1 MKIHTLSWQPGSG
14 WNRPPS
20 SVTGPVQLILYFGGR
35 DVLAQPDSPVH
46 ALHAAFPDAVCAG
59 CSSAGEITGQTV
71 GDDGLVASLIMFE
84 HATVRGASVAVASPQ
99 DSFSAGRE
107 LGAQLVA
114 PGLRHVLVLSDGLKV
129 NGTTL
134 TAGLREALPA
144 GVLAS
149 GGLAGDGARFEK
161 TFVGLGNDIGAQ
173 KVVGIGFYGA
183 RLNIAPGSAGGW
195 EPFGPTR
202 LITRS
207 EGNVLYSLDDQPAL
221 AVYKR
226 YLGELADKLPS
237 SGLLFPLQLLSRRDE
252 KEGVVRT
259 ILAVDEATQSLVFAG
274 DLPQGQYARL
284 MKANC
289 DALVTGAENA
299 AAMALR
305 EGGDATRLVVLVSCV
320 GRKLVMGQRVEEEV
334 EAVVG
339 RMGSNASAVGF
350 YSYGEISPSGL
361 VHGCDLHNQ
370 TMTLTVFEET

>member
-1 MKIHTLSWQPGSG
+1 MKITTLSWTPGSG
-14 WNRPPS
+14 WAQAPASVSRP
-20 SVTGPVQLILYFGGR
+20 VHLVLYFGGR
-35 DVLAQPDSPVH
+35 DLLNRSDSPVH
-46 ALHAAFPDAVCAG
+46 DLRTAFPDAVCAG
-59 CSSAGEITGQTV
+59 CSSAGEICGQTV
-71 GDDGLVASLIMFE
+71 SDDGLVASLVSFDYS
-84 HATVRGASVAVASPQ
+84 TVRGASVVVASPQ
-99 DSFSAGRE
+99 DSFAAGRE
-107 LGAQLVA
+107 LGVRLAS

-134 TAGLREALPA
+134 TAGLRDALPA

-161 TFVGLGNDIGAQ
+161 TLVGLDGDIGIQ
-173 KVVGIGFYGA
+173 KVVGIGFYGE
-183 RLNIAPGSAGGW
+183 RLRTSPGSAGGW
-195 EPFGPTR
+195 APFGPTR
-202 LITRS
+202 LITKS

-226 YLGELADKLPS
+226 YLGDLAEKLPS
-237 SGLLFPLQLLSRRDE
+237 SGLLFPLQLLSHRDG

-259 ILAVDEATQSLVFAG
+259 ILAVDESAQSLVFAG

-284 MKANC
+284 MKASC

-299 AAMALR
+299 AAMALPVS
-305 EGGDATRLVVLVSCV
+305 GDATRLVVLVSCV

-339 RMGSNASAVGF
+339 RMGRNASAIGF

-370 TMTLTVFEET
+370 TMTLTVFEEN